1 MHRSTASQLR
11 LLDNHQLEARCH
23 AEHCDLTS
31 TDAETVLLERFA
43 ELVNNP
49 LTSCDVTKLCGV
61 ITDARA
67 QFPEEDF
74 LVEPIGFLNDLVD
87 DLRTRRSTV
96 SESAIPQILRTIEVL
111 EDIQQCTANATAQGI
126 EHLDDLESMLEGD
139 Q

>member
-1 MHRSTASQLR
+1 MYRSTASQLR

-49 LTSCDVTKLCGV
+49 LTNCDATKLCGV
-61 ITDARA
+61 IQDARA

-74 LVEPIGFLNDLVD
+74 LVEPIGYLKDLVE

-96 SESAIPQILRTIEVL
+96 AESTIPQILRTIEVL
-111 EDIQQCTANATAQGI
+111 EDIQQCTANASAQGI
-126 EHLDDLESMLEGD
+126 EHLDDLESMIEGD
-139 Q
+139 K

>member
-1 MHRSTASQLR
+1 MPRSTASQLR

-43 ELVNNP
+43 QMIDNP
-49 LTSCDVTKLCGV
+49 IFGIKPSDMTGL
-61 ITDARA
+61 IYEARE

-74 LVEPIGFLNDLVD
+74 LVEPIGFLNDLVA

-96 SESAIPQILRTIEVL
+96 AESTIPQILRTIEVL
-111 EDIQQCTANATAQGI
+111 EDIQQCTANASAQGI
-126 EHLDDLESMLEGD
+126 EHLDDLESMIEGD
-139 Q
+139 K

>member
-1 MHRSTASQLR
+1 MYRSTASQLR

-43 ELVNNP
+43 QMIDNP
-49 LTSCDVTKLCGV
+49 IFGIKPSDMTGL
-61 ITDARA
+61 IHEARE

-96 SESAIPQILRTIEVL
+96 AESAIPQILRTIEVL